1 MSGTSWKLLQQPLEY
16 VRGVGPRKAEVLAKH
31 GLSTILDLLEYFPRR
46 YLDRTSVIRI
56 NEISEVGQDIT
67 VVGRILG
74 ARTSG
79 YGRFKK
85 RFEAILHDGSGQIKL
100 VWFNR
105 VNWIS
110 RFLSQGEVIAAS
122 GKISEYRGWQ
132 LQHPAV
138 EKLSLEGEGEL
149 EENSFAD
156 LPEDYEYSGQIVPI
170 YPGTEEL
177 RKAWLDSRAFKRIVR
192 NIYSRDRI
200 EPEEMLP
207 AEIRNWHQL
216 IGYGEA
222 LHDVHLGESLEA
234 VHHARRRLKFQELF
248 MLQLM
253 LAYRRA
259 HIKQEEEGIAFSERG
274 ELLDQLMGDLPFEL
288 TTAQQRVIDEILAD
302 MRVARPMNRLLQGD
316 VGSGKTLVALAAMLV
331 AVANGYQAALMA
343 PTEILAEQHF
353 RSITKML
360 GELGPRVT
368 LLTGSRKGELRRK
381 ALAEIASGQAAIV
394 LGTHALF
401 QDAVDFA
408 NLGLVIID
416 EQHRFGVNQ
425 RATLRRKG
433 KQLDTLV
440 MTATPIPRTMAIT
453 AYGDMDLSLLDEM
466 PPGRLPVTTAWR
478 KEGKRKEIFAFVRDR
493 VLKHDEQAYIVY
505 PLVEESEKLD
515 LRAAEEALE
524 ELKSDWLQDLRLGLL
539 HGRMKAAEKDAVM
552 RSFLKGEIQVL
563 VSTTV
568 IEVGVDNPRATMMV
582 VEQAERFGLSQLHQ
596 LRGRVGRGGGKAWC
610 ILVAANALS
619 NEGRERLTTMAKT
632 SSGFEISE
640 VDMRM
645 RGVGDFF
652 GTRQSGLPELKIADI
667 MRDVDLLLL
676 ARESAFDLI
685 ARDHQLRN
693 YPALRDYLHLRH
705 HEQMLRIED

>member
-1 MSGTSWKLLQQPLEY
+1 MTPAWWEQLQQTLVY

-31 GLSTILDLLEYFPRR
+31 GLNTIFDLLEYFPRR
-46 YLDRTSVIRI
+46 YLDRTSVTRVS
-56 NEISEVGQDIT
+56 EIEAGKEIT
-67 VVGRILG
+67 IVGRVLR
-74 ARTSG
+74 ARTLG

-85 RFEAILHDGSGQIKL
+85 RFEAVLHDGSGQISL

-105 VNWIS
+105 VNWVS
-110 RFLSQGEVIAAS
+110 HFLHEGEVIAAS
-122 GKISEYRGWQ
+122 GKPSEYRGWQ

-149 EENSFAD
+149 DENSFLD
-156 LPEDYEYSGQIVPI
+156 LPDDYEYSGQIVPI

-192 NIYSRDRI
+192 NVYSRESI

-207 AEIRNWHQL
+207 AEIRARHQL
-216 IGYGEA
+216 VGFSTA

-259 HIKQEEEGIAFSERG
+259 HIKQEEEGISFEQPSP
-274 ELLDQLMGDLPFEL
+274 LLDQLLAELPFTL
-288 TTAQQRVIDEILAD
+288 TTAQRRVIDEILAD
-302 MRVARPMNRLLQGD
+302 MREPRPMNRLLQGD

-331 AVANGYQAALMA
+331 AVDNGYQAALMA

-353 RSITKML
+353 RSTTKML

-401 QDAVDFA
+401 QEAVEFA

-416 EQHRFGVNQ
+416 EQHRFGVEQ

-453 AYGDMDLSLLDEM
+453 AYGDMDLSLLDQM

-478 KEGKRKEIFAFVRDR
+478 GESKRKEIFAFVRER
-493 VLKHDEQAYIVY
+493 VLQHDEQAYIVY

-515 LRAAEEALE
+515 LRAAEEAFE
-524 ELKSDWLQDLRLGLL
+524 ELKGEWLADCRLGLL
-539 HGRMKAAEKDAVM
+539 HGRMKATEKDAVM
-552 RSFLKGEIQVL
+552 RDFLKGDVQVL

-568 IEVGVDNPRATMMV
+568 IEVGVDNPRATIMV

-596 LRGRVGRGGGKAWC
+596 LRGRVGRGGGKSWC
-610 ILVAANALS
+610 VLVAGKALS
-619 NEGRERLTTMAKT
+619 QEGHERLTTMAKT
-632 SSGFEISE
+632 SNGFEISE

-667 MRDVDLLLL
+667 INDQDLLLL
-676 ARESAFDLI
+676 ARHEAFELV
-685 ARDHQLRN
+685 ARDHQLRL